1 MYFSVKK
8 KSSQMTLTA
17 VWLIAVFQELNLSK
31 SLLDVVNGDING
43 EINLIAILECVCSV
57 FVAQ

>member
-17 VWLIAVFQELNLSK
+17 VWLIAVFQEQNLSK
-31 SLLDVVNGDING
+31 TLLDVINGDING
-43 EINLIAILECVCSV
+43 GINLIAILECVCSV
-57 FVAQ
+57 CVAQ